1 MNSLFFINRL
11 GKAVHRKTSW
21 GQACLSA
28 MVVVGFA
35 GAVGVTGLL
44 FAVVTLPGD
53 LARAGAEGVGYA
65 GET

>member
-1 MNSLFFINRL
+1 
-11 GKAVHRKTSW
+11 
-21 GQACLSA
+21 

-53 LARAGAEGVGYA
+53 LAGAEGVGYA

>member
-1 MNSLFFINRL
+1 
-11 GKAVHRKTSW
+11 
-21 GQACLSA
+21 

-65 GET
+65 GEA